1 VYFPKSPTYTHKSPK
16 YYPKSPTYTPNT
28 SQHTLRTPHIQ
39 TMRWRAL
46 KSPTGRFHSIIPEIG
61 IFFSGNK
68 VWHFLLPFLLVYQAC
83 HRVPDF
89 VRFQSI
95 HFNLPVPERQNMCIS
110 ERCAYLSNARK
121 MCISERCAYPK
132 DVHIRKMCI
141 SERCAYPKDVHIFQ
155 FQLAGSRKIRTSF
168 GLLQV
173 EIGKTESWRNTY
185 RGVDLN
191 ATRFVPVGFSCTNS
205 PPSCTWR
212 KVMDGYNRNIFTL
225 PRHHIRICR
234 AFCNLGATHCLK
246 HGVRAI
252 VFYSTCSCDPL
263 FFTTPMILSKPEW
276 LNGNKGRE
284 FNLGFRNS
292 LFWFPGNIKW
302 KRPKCTDFDSRFSI
316 LIIEMFVTT
325 IISFLSFRPKPES
338 LTEQSQNACASR
350 TDMH

>member
-1 VYFPKSPTYTHKSPK
+1 
-16 YYPKSPTYTPNT
+16 
-28 SQHTLRTPHIQ
+28 
-39 TMRWRAL
+39 MRWRAL
-46 KSPTGRFHSIIPEIG
+46 KIPIGRFHSIIPEIG
-61 IFFSGNK
+61 IFSSGNK
-68 VWHFLLPFLLVYQAC
+68 VWHFLLPFILLYQAC

-89 VRFQSI
+89 VRFRSI
-95 HFNLPVPERQNMCIS
+95 HFNFPVPQ
-110 ERCAYLSNARK
+110 RCSYLSPIGLFSARQGIVW
-121 MCISERCAYPK
+121 MWGVWSVR
-132 DVHIRKMCI
+132 DVHI
-141 SERCAYPKDVHIFQ
+141 
-155 FQLAGSRKIRTSF
+155 F

-173 EIGKTESWRNTY
+173 ENGKTESWRNAY

-212 KVMDGYNRNIFTL
+212 KVMDGYNRNILSL
-225 PRHHIRICR
+225 PRHHIRIFR
-234 AFCNLGATHCLK
+234 AFCNFGATHCLK